1 MRCDQYFMGSFEIS
15 LRKFSNRIRVEIQWQ
30 QCESCQ
36 PPLPENF
43 AGCRVNQAVKQQS
56 AQKVLYVVFSAL
68 PYIYCNMSRVLC
80 STMKAAVIV
89 LFFLFESV
97 SGVTYFVFVNV
108 AKDCP
113 IWHHSGHTGPFI
125 ASFSCFHIVTQKK
138 ILWCFFPLW

>member
-1 MRCDQYFMGSFEIS
+1 MRCNQYFMGSFKIR
-15 LRKFSNRIRVEIQWQ
+15 LRTFSNRIRVEIQWQ

-43 AGCRVNQAVKQQS
+43 AGCHVNQAVKQQS

-68 PYIYCNMSRVLC
+68 TYIYCDMSRVLC
-80 STMKAAVIV
+80 STVKAAVNV
-89 LFFLFESV
+89 SLFESV
-97 SGVTYFVFVNV
+97 SEVTYFVFVNV

-125 ASFSCFHIVTQKK
+125 ASFSCLFIVTHTKNNVVV
-138 ILWCFFPLW
+138 FPLW

>member
-1 MRCDQYFMGSFEIS
+1 MRCDQYFMGSFEIR

-89 LFFLFESV
+89 LFFYLNPCLE
-97 SGVTYFVFVNV
+97 
-108 AKDCP
+108 
-113 IWHHSGHTGPFI
+113 
-125 ASFSCFHIVTQKK
+125 
-138 ILWCFFPLW
+138 